1 MVTCVIRIAVV
12 TVLQRNVPEKV
23 EPALM
28 AVQETGK
35 GIDVTT
41 LRNNLVSKIIFRRRK
56 LEQEWGLSCF

>member
-23 EPALM
+23 EPALV

-35 GIDVTT
+35 GIDVTVRT
-41 LRNNLVSKIIFRRRK
+41 IVIHL
-56 LEQEWGLSCF
+56 